1 MVIIFVNM
9 LSKFGHVMTCG
20 LHSAFSDADSLTQEL
35 SKSLTFVEEPQENTC
50 LTEMKAKGSQ

>member
-1 MVIIFVNM
+1 MWW
-9 LSKFGHVMTCG
+9 LGG